1 MSMPNTEKM
10 VKKIGRNAPRKYSI
24 GRKYVLPWKG
34 SEVRFHCRAVQRAPR
49 LIYTTART
57 KIF

>member
-34 SEVRFHCRAVQRAPR
+34 SEVRFHCRAVLNREH
-49 LIYTTART
+49 YTTART

>member
-34 SEVRFHCRAVQRAPR
+34 SEVRFHCRAVLNREHQG
-49 LIYTTART
+49 
-57 KIF
+57 